1 MNQAF
6 AVEINENI
14 EQGFERFAAF
24 GSRQRTQGDN
34 LGEVFFGILQHDVK
48 TVSILK
54 AATADVQDA
63 HQIGMSQLRCAAPK
77 RELDI
82 RGGTGGNE
90 FDGRFL
96 SLRTSQLGEENGG
109 VVRTSQVLPQP
120 ESIVDDLTFAQLPDI
135 THVAPP
141 TANSCEPA
149 NGGGPNGVACNRP
162 KNAAASKAELEGLDV
177 RFAGAWGR
185 ALVAHILA

>member
-24 GSRQRTQGDN
+24 GGRQRTQGEN

-120 ESIVDDLTFAQLPDI
+120 ESIVDDLT
-135 THVAPP
+135 
-141 TANSCEPA
+141 
-149 NGGGPNGVACNRP
+149 
-162 KNAAASKAELEGLDV
+162 
-177 RFAGAWGR
+177 
-185 ALVAHILA
+185 

>member
-24 GSRQRTQGDN
+24 GIRQRTLGEN

-48 TVSILK
+48 TVPILK

-77 RELDI
+77 RELEI
-82 RGGTGGNE
+82 SGGTGGNE
-90 FDGRFL
+90 FDGRVL
-96 SLRTSQLGEENGG
+96 SLRSSGLGEENGG
-109 VVRTSQVLPQP
+109 DGRTVK
-120 ESIVDDLTFAQLPDI
+120 V
-135 THVAPP
+135 
-141 TANSCEPA
+141 
-149 NGGGPNGVACNRP
+149 
-162 KNAAASKAELEGLDV
+162 
-177 RFAGAWGR
+177 
-185 ALVAHILA
+185 

>member
-82 RGGTGGNE
+82 RGGTGGE
-90 FDGRFL
+90 EIVGRLF
-96 SLRTSQLGEENGG
+96 
-109 VVRTSQVLPQP
+109 
-120 ESIVDDLTFAQLPDI
+120 TFSAS
-135 THVAPP
+135 PP
-141 TANSCEPA
+141 
-149 NGGGPNGVACNRP
+149 GGG
-162 KNAAASKAELEGLDV
+162 
-177 RFAGAWGR
+177 
-185 ALVAHILA
+185 

>member
-24 GSRQRTQGDN
+24 GSRQRTQGEN

-48 TVSILK
+48 TVPILK

-77 RELDI
+77 RELEI
-82 RGGTGGNE
+82 RGGTGGDE
-90 FDGRFL
+90 IDGRLF
-96 SLRTSQLGEENGG
+96 SFRASELGQEKGG
-109 VVRTSQVLPQP
+109 GVRTS
-120 ESIVDDLTFAQLPDI
+120 
-135 THVAPP
+135 
-141 TANSCEPA
+141 
-149 NGGGPNGVACNRP
+149 
-162 KNAAASKAELEGLDV
+162 
-177 RFAGAWGR
+177 
-185 ALVAHILA
+185 